1 MPHLIMMVVD
11 QEDAVSDILNMWQ
24 RYGVTGTTILPS
36 SGLGRVLRDAELPL
50 MPSLRNM
57 LESSLET
64 HNTIFAVVPEGF
76 DIERLFDA
84 TESVTGP
91 LDTPDSGIIFA
102 IPVTHVR
109 GLGQL
114 ADTRMKPR

>member
-1 MPHLIMMVVD
+1 MNRRGFEFL
-11 QEDAVSDILNMWQ
+11 
-24 RYGVTGTTILPS
+24 
-36 SGLGRVLRDAELPL
+36 
-50 MPSLRNM
+50 
-57 LESSLET
+57 
-64 HNTIFAVVPEGF
+64 EGF
-76 DIERLFDA
+76 EKRMQIVAAVDSIVNRGNRRMDIERLFDA